1 MSNKYVVLYLH
12 GFNSAGF
19 GTKVNYLRET
29 FGDENVI
36 NPNLPINT
44 EKAIKCL
51 DFLVKNLKDN
61 GEKKLILVGS
71 SQGGFYALFLCFK
84 YNIPTILINPMIRA
98 GYTISESKIRLTNL
112 KTKEV
117 YDYKREY
124 SEFLQKLE
132 VEKEKIKRFRDRIFV
147 YIDEG
152 DNVLNWRQT
161 VEYFDGFYVKTFPRG
176 SHYFEHMKDLTND
189 LKKNVLKNIERIQF

>member
-1 MSNKYVVLYLH
+1 MNKYIVLYLH

-19 GTKVNYLRET
+19 GTKVNYLRAT
-29 FGDENVI
+29 FGEENVI

-44 EKAIKCL
+44 EKAIKFL

-84 YNIPTILINPMIRA
+84 HNIPTILINPMIRA
-98 GYTISESKIRLTNL
+98 GFPISVPKIRLTNL

-117 YDYKREY
+117 YDYNKEY

-132 VEKEKIKRFRDRIFV
+132 VENDKIKRFKNKIFI

-152 DNVLNWRQT
+152 DVVLNWRLT
-161 VEYFDGFYVKTFPRG
+161 VKFFDGFYVRTFRGG
-176 SHYFEHMKDLTND
+176 SHYFEHMKDLTDD
-189 LKKNVLKNIERIQF
+189 LKENVLKNI

>member
-19 GTKVNYLRET
+19 GTKVNYLRKT

-44 EKAIKCL
+44 EKAIEFL
-51 DFLVKNLKDN
+51 VFLVKKLKNN

-71 SQGGFYALFLCFK
+71 SQGGFYANFLCFNH
-84 YNIPTILINPMIRA
+84 NIPTILINPMIRA
-98 GYTISESKIRLTNL
+98 GKPISEPQVRLTNL
-112 KTKEV
+112 KSKEI

-124 SEFLQKLE
+124 SEYLQKLE
-132 VEKEKIKRFRDRIFV
+132 IDKEKIKNFQDKIFI

-152 DNVLNWRQT
+152 DVVLDWRKT
-161 VEYFDGFYVKTFPRG
+161 MEYFDGFYVKTFKGG
-176 SHYFEHMKDLTND
+176 SHYFEHMKDLTDD
-189 LKKNVLKNIERIQF
+189 LKENVLKNI

>member
-19 GTKVNYLRET
+19 GTKVNYLRAT

-44 EKAIKCL
+44 EKAIKFL
-51 DFLVKNLKDN
+51 DFLVKNLKNN

-84 YNIPTILINPMIRA
+84 YNVPTILINPMIRA
-98 GYTISESKIRLTNL
+98 GYPISESRIRLTNL
-112 KTKEV
+112 KTKEI
-117 YDYKREY
+117 YDYKKEY

-132 VEKEKIKRFRDRIFV
+132 IDKEKIKRFQDKIFI

-152 DNVLNWRQT
+152 DTVLDWRKT
-161 VEYFDGFYVKTFPRG
+161 VEFFEGFYVKKFPHG
-176 SHYFEHMKDLTND
+176 SHYFEHMKDLTVD
-189 LKKNVLKNIERIQF
+189 LKKNVLKYIERE